1 MTDEPAVHRQLMR
14 LHGFGIMTIILTDQ
28 ANDRDIV
35 LLALECLEKFKSTM
49 TYRNK
54 VEDSGIE
61 DLVKVL
67 AESED
72 QQLAAIAKDL
82 LDFWSTLEMSYRIPR
97 VQKLESLDEEDNNNT
112 TTIAD
117 HEAMPRR
124 HYHADDFINTQT
136 ITFKAAPI
144 RPAFFGPPIRHRP
157 PPPPPPPKP
166 VTPAHVA
173 ERSKLDAIIAMAAA
187 SAQPVVTPPAVETT
201 SAPSRMEEEPR
212 KRQKTAHVLTAEEE
226 AKKEKRLTKLV
237 GEVVVNAM
245 SKYKDQMEH
254 DTFKRYAK
262 DVGYFFI
269 FTR

>member
-14 LHGFGIMTIILTDQ
+14 LHGFGIMTIILTDM
-28 ANDRDIV
+28 AKDHDIV

-61 DLVKVL
+61 DVVKVL
-67 AESED
+67 ADGEVE
-72 QQLAAIAKDL
+72 QLAAIAKDL
-82 LDFWSTLEMSYRIPR
+82 LAFWSTLEMSYRIPR
-97 VQKLESLDEEDNNNT
+97 VQKLESLDEDDNKNM

-124 HYHADDFINTQT
+124 QFHADDFINTQT
-136 ITFKAAPI
+136 VTFKAAPV
-144 RPAFFGPPIRHRP
+144 RPVFFAPPIRHRP

-166 VTPAHVA
+166 LTPAHSA

-187 SAQPVVTPPAVETT
+187 SAQPVVIPPPVETN
-201 SAPSRMEEEPR
+201 SAPARVEEEPR
-212 KRQKTAHVLTAEEE
+212 KRQKTAHVLTAEDE
-226 AKKEKRLTKLV
+226 AKKEKRLTKLI
-237 GEVVVNAM
+237 GEVVVKSM
-245 SKYKDQMEH
+245 SKYREQMDH

-262 DVGYFFI
+262 EVG
-269 FTR
+269 TMHT